1 MGSLVFKWRQSH
13 EMSVLN
19 VCRGFPLTLQTG
31 PAVLL
36 LATMTKSYLRQ
47 KFQIWLIN
55 LFLFINVS
63 NLFIYLNLYVF
74 LNSQPNTS

>member
-1 MGSLVFKWRQSH
+1 
-13 EMSVLN
+13 MS
-19 VCRGFPLTLQTG
+19 
-31 PAVLL
+31 AVDPQP
-36 LATMTKSYLRQ
+36 TMTKLYLRQ

-63 NLFIYLNLYVF
+63 HLFIYLNLYVF

>member
-1 MGSLVFKWRQSH
+1 
-13 EMSVLN
+13 
-19 VCRGFPLTLQTG
+19 
-31 PAVLL
+31 
-36 LATMTKSYLRQ
+36 MTKSYLRQ

>member
-1 MGSLVFKWRQSH
+1 
-13 EMSVLN
+13 MSAWI
-19 VCRGFPLTLQTG
+19 PPDTSTG

-36 LATMTKSYLRQ
+36 LATMTKLYLRQ

-74 LNSQPNTS
+74 